1 MKEIQQS
8 TTTFGA
14 GKMSSPALPS
24 KMDVRAPSVSIS
36 SPPSSVGHTALTRA
50 KLGPAAAKDD
60 PVRDSNSLGRFVE
73 KDGSLNVMWQ
83 PTWGMF
89 NVMHFN
95 VIQNMNWCSFIFLWA
110 IIFMA
115 DFFLAGGLVMFVNSH
130 RGRPGDCFEN
140 VHNFIEAFL
149 FTFETA
155 QTIGYGSRVPHYRCP
170 DAIFITLIHIFVTT
184 WLAKFSMTN
193 TAGQSVRFST
203 QAIVT
208 KRNGQLHLVLRVA
221 DHVESDM
228 DYGAEVK
235 AFLVTRGKGT
245 NEPALL
251 HLPLTFQ
258 LDGSGDT
265 EAVPLLWPVC
275 VSHVMDSNSPLFS
288 LGPEELA
295 ASGLEVIVTVAGGR
309 ESSGGVI
316 NCATSYTA
324 KEIVWGRRFL
334 HGDVLKVNKEGGYT
348 AYFGQEVVDRHEADE
363 FTPRRSGKQLAEER
377 AGATASD

>member
-1 MKEIQQS
+1 M
-8 TTTFGA
+8 A
-14 GKMSSPALPS
+14 
-24 KMDVRAPSVSIS
+24 VRAPSVSIS
-36 SPPSSVGHTALTRA
+36 SSPSSVGSTALARA

-60 PVRDSNSLGRFVE
+60 PVRDSNIQGRFVE
-73 KDGSLNVMWQ
+73 KDGSINALWQ
-83 PTWGMF
+83 PTWGAF
-89 NVMHFN
+89 NIMHFN
-95 VIQNMNWCSFIFLWA
+95 IIQNMHWCSFAFLWA

-115 DFFLAGGLVMFVNSH
+115 DFFFAGLLVMAVDWK
-130 RGRPGDCFEN
+130 REGQCFEH
-140 VHNFIEAFL
+140 VDSFIQAFL
-149 FTFETA
+149 FVFETA
-155 QTIGYGSRVPHYRCP
+155 QTIGYGNRVPNPKCP
-170 DAIFITLIHIFVTT
+170 DAIFITLIHIFFTT
-184 WLAKFSMTN
+184 WLATFFAGTFLAKFSMTR

-245 NEPALL
+245 DEPALL

-265 EAVPLLWPVC
+265 EAVPLLWPIC

-309 ESSGGVI
+309 ESSGGII

-324 KEIVWGRRFL
+324 KEIIWGRRFL
-334 HGDVLKVNKEGGYT
+334 HKDVLKANKEGGYT
-348 AYFGQEVVDRHEADE
+348 AYFGQEVIDRHEADE
-363 FTPRRSGKQLAEER
+363 STPRMSGKQLAEER
-377 AGATASD
+377 AGAPAKD